1 MISLKNKTVF
11 ITGASA
17 GIGKACAKAF
27 AAEGANLVISARRVD
42 RINNLAEELKKN
54 HGVNV
59 YAFKLDVRER
69 DNVLKSVAKL
79 PEEFKNIDILINN
92 AGLARGLVEMYK
104 DDPTG
109 WDEMIDTNLKGALN
123 VIHAIVP
130 GMVERKSGHVI
141 NIGSTAGH
149 LAYPKGGVYCATKFA
164 LSAITDSLRMDV
176 IDKGIRVGT
185 IDPGMVETDFSGIRF
200 RGDMEKAKAVYR
212 GVDPLTAADIAEA
225 VIFMASRPA
234 NVNIGEIILL
244 AGTQANA
251 FVVHRDPNINQYK

>member
-1 MISLKNKTVF
+1 MASLKNKIVF

-17 GIGKACAKAF
+17 GIGEACAKAF
-27 AAEGANLVISARRVD
+27 AAEGANLVLSARRID
-42 RINNLAEELKKN
+42 RLEKLGSELKER
-54 HGVNV
+54 HGINV
-59 YAFKLDVRER
+59 YTFKLDVRER
-69 DNVLKSVAKL
+69 QDVFNSVEAL
-79 PEEFKNIDILINN
+79 PDEFKNIDILINN

-104 DDPTG
+104 DDPDG
-109 WDEMIDTNLKGALN
+109 WDEMIDTNVKGALN
-123 VIHAIVP
+123 VIKAIVP
-130 GMVERKSGHVI
+130 GMVERKNGHVI

-149 LAYPKGGVYCATKFA
+149 MAYPKGGVYCATKFA

-212 GVDPLTAADIAEA
+212 GVDALTADDVAEA
-225 VIFMASRPA
+225 VVFMASRPK
-234 NVNIGEIILL
+234 NVNIGEMVLL

-251 FVVHRDPNINQYK
+251 FVLHRDPNINQ